1 MSARAPGAWPDWV
14 APNRNWK
21 TFPDAHEMADILV
34 DTSVWIDF
42 LRSGKPELESLL
54 MGNRV
59 VMHPMI
65 IGELACGN
73 LKNRQSL
80 LKLWNS
86 LTTLTQASHKE
97 VLYFIEHQQLMGRGI
112 GYVDSHLLASVVLA
126 TNVRLWTFDKR
137 LAEVAS
143 SLNVNH
149 N

>member
-1 MSARAPGAWPDWV
+1 
-14 APNRNWK
+14 
-21 TFPDAHEMADILV
+21 MADILV

-42 LRSGKPELESLL
+42 LRSGNSELENLL
-54 MGNRV
+54 NRNRV

-80 LKLWNS
+80 FNLWNS

-97 VLYFIEHQQLMGRGI
+97 ALYFIEHHQLMGRGI
-112 GYVDSHLLASVVLA
+112 GYVDSHLLASVALA

-143 SLNVNH
+143 SLNMNH

>member
-1 MSARAPGAWPDWV
+1 
-14 APNRNWK
+14 
-21 TFPDAHEMADILV
+21 MADILV

-42 LRSGKPELESLL
+42 LRSGNPKLENLL
-54 MGNRV
+54 NSNRV

-80 LKLWNS
+80 FNLWNS

-97 VLYFIEHQQLMGRGI
+97 VLYFIEHQQLMGKGI

-143 SLNVNH
+143 SLNLNH
-149 N
+149 K

>member
-1 MSARAPGAWPDWV
+1 
-14 APNRNWK
+14 
-21 TFPDAHEMADILV
+21 MADILV

-42 LRSGKPELESLL
+42 LRTGNPELESLL
-54 MGNRV
+54 NSNRV

-80 LKLWNS
+80 LNLWNS

-112 GYVDSHLLASVVLA
+112 GYVDTHLLASVALA

-143 SLNVNH
+143 SLNINH
-149 N
+149 G